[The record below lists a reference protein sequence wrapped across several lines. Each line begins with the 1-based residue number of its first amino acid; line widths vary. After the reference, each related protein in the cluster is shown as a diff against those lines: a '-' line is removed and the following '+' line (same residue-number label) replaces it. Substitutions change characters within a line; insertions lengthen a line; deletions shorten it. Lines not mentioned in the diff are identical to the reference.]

1 MIEDNPVLGR
11 LIASYPS
18 DRGRLLLP
26 AAIIIGAVA
35 IVLNFTLAEVDAWW
49 GPLLTVILMAVVV
62 LAAGWYVL
70 HHWNR
75 EVVLFDQGFSYR
87 EGSRPVFFRY
97 TEIAYFR
104 QRAERLSYLGGL
116 YRRTAYRFVLTTGQG
131 DVIVLT
137 NLYRRVEELG
147 ERLEQKVNAVLWP
160 VMVERLA
167 KGETVMF
174 SATLGLNA
182 GGLHEGGRDLIW
194 QDYGGYRIENRR
206 LALLKQSGEMWF
218 AIPLTE
224 VDNVTLL
231 LQVLREHDRDR
242 QDAESATQ
250 A

>member
-1 MIEDNPVLGR
+1 MIEDNPVLGP

-26 AAIIIGAVA
+26 AAIVIGAVA
-35 IVLNFTLAEVDAWW
+35 IVLNYTLAEADAWW
-49 GPLLTVILMAVVV
+49 GPLLTVIVMALVV

-87 EGSRPVFFRY
+87 EGSRPVYFRY
-97 TEIAYFR
+97 TEIAHIR
-104 QRAERLSYLGGL
+104 QRAERLAYLGGL
-116 YRRTAYRFVLTTGQG
+116 YRRTVYRYVLTTGQG

-137 NLYRRVEELG
+137 NVYRRVAELG
-147 ERLEQKVNAVLWP
+147 ARMEQKVNAVLWP
-160 VMVERLA
+160 LIAERLA

-174 SATLGLNA
+174 SATLGLSA
-182 GGLHEGGRDLIW
+182 GGLHEGGRNLLWDE
-194 QDYGGYRIENRR
+194 YGGYRIENRR
-206 LALLKQSGEMWF
+206 LAVLNQAGELWF
-218 AIPLTE
+218 AVPLTN

-231 LQVLREHDRDR
+231 LQVLREHDRNR